1 MTEPTRCDWCLGDP
15 LYRRYHDEEWGV
27 PCRDDATLFEFLVLE
42 SAQAGLSWLTILRKR
57 ENYRGAFAGF
67 DAAAVAA
74 FDQHKVAALLQDSGI
89 VRNRAKIEAA
99 INNARR
105 FLEIQTQFGSFAQ
118 YFWGFTDN
126 RPLTNHWRSLSQVP
140 ATTPLSDTIS
150 KDMKQRGFRFFGST
164 ICYAHMQATGMV
176 NDHLVSCFRHR
187 QCLDSSHKQYSQ
199 GP

>member
-1 MTEPTRCDWCLGDP
+1 MTEPARCDWCLGDP

-57 ENYRGAFAGF
+57 ENYRRAFAGF
-67 DAAAVAA
+67 DAEAVAA
-74 FDQHKVAALLQDSGI
+74 FDQHQVAALLQDSGI

-105 FLEIQTQFGSFAQ
+105 FLEIRSEFGSFAR
-118 YFWGFTDN
+118 YFWGFSDN
-126 RPLTNHWRSLSQVP
+126 RAITNRWRTLAEVP
-140 ATTPLSDTIS
+140 ANPSLSDTIS
-150 KDMKQRGFRFFGST
+150 KDMKRRGFRFFGST

-187 QCLDSSHKQYSQ
+187 QCRDQYQDQYSKE
-199 GP
+199 P